1 MTLKVLLVDDESLAR
16 ARMKSLLADCTQPG
30 VEVTG
35 EAAESAHALALMR
48 EQQFDVA
55 LLDIHM
61 PGLSGVA
68 LAHALRTF
76 ANPPSIV
83 FVTAHSEH
91 AAVAFDMDA
100 ADYLTKPV
108 RLERLQKALQKAAAQ
123 RQSASGE
130 RGLPSSDPDV
140 LVIQERNRVLR
151 LSVNDIVYVKSE
163 LKYLTVRTI
172 NNSYLADG
180 SLSDLEQRWGRRF
193 VRTHRSALVARHVM
207 RALERVPGSVQG
219 EGWMVRVQGVDE
231 LVPVS
236 RRQLPLVRQ
245 ALGEP

>member
-16 ARMKSLLADCTQPG
+16 SRMRSLLAECQPPAQ
-30 VEVTG
+30 VTG
-35 EAAESAHALALMR
+35 EAAESAQALALMR

-76 ANPPSIV
+76 PNPPTIV
-83 FVTAHSEH
+83 FVTAHAEH
-91 AAVAFDMDA
+91 AATAFDMDA

-108 RLERLQKALQKAAAQ
+108 RLERLQKALNKAAALRVAQ
-123 RQSASGE
+123 LEAREG
-130 RGLPSSDPDV
+130 PDPDV
-140 LVIQERNRVLR
+140 LIIQERNRVLR
-151 LSVNDIVYVKSE
+151 LAVSDIVYVRSE
-163 LKYLTVRTI
+163 LKYLTVRTATH
-172 NNSYLADG
+172 SYLADG

-193 VRTHRSALVARHVM
+193 VRTHRSALVARHLM
-207 RALERVPGSVQG
+207 QALERTPSSDLGD
-219 EGWMVRVQGVDE
+219 GWMLRVQGVNE
-231 LVPVS
+231 VVPVS

-245 ALGEP
+245 ALGQP